1 MVGDISLLLRSQ
13 ISFSGRHKNVRTDCF
28 LTAVTTFPNALE
40 DSLTMQWADRSE
52 STQLKHLLMISFSS
66 RHWLEL
72 WNLHFVSI
80 PNNLLL
86 LQLHFLDICVSD
98 LSSLCFVSLFSSVLF
113 SWFFF
118 FFYVSEVLPFSL
130 FITVAV
136 RNHPGMLHRM
146 KCLGSVKGISLQR
159 PPALQRASPG
169 PGAGC
174 LCTAMQGGFPFC
186 FGTHGYCD
194 VAESVHFWQ

>member
-1 MVGDISLLLRSQ
+1 MNLPNWNI
-13 ISFSGRHKNVRTDCF
+13 FSWF
-28 LTAVTTFPNALE
+28 L
-40 DSLTMQWADRSE
+40 S
-52 STQLKHLLMISFSS
+52 HLGI
-66 RHWLEL
+66 
-72 WNLHFVSI
+72 
-80 PNNLLL
+80 
-86 LQLHFLDICVSD
+86 D
-98 LSSLCFVSLFSSVLF
+98 LSSETCILCPFQTICYCYSYIFWIFVSATWAAFVSFLSFLLFCLVG
-113 SWFFF
+113 FFF